1 MSPEN
6 VKVAATTYRQFAAT
20 KRPTGLAPDLVW
32 VLRTFRGWP
41 DEEEYLGPDGFMEF
55 LAKWREPY
63 DEWDFELED
72 VVDTADDRVLAVG
85 RQRGR
90 LKGAGSWVELRFG
103 IVNTVAGGLIRRM
116 EVFATPAEALEAVG
130 LRE

>member
-1 MSPEN
+1 VE
-6 VKVAATTYRQFAAT
+6 VVAASYRQFAAT

-32 VLRTFRGWP
+32 DLRTFRGWP

-63 DEWDFELED
+63 DERDLELED
-72 VVDTADDRVLAVG
+72 VVDADDDRVVAVV

-90 LKGAGSWVELRFG
+90 LKGADSWVELRFG

-116 EVFATPAEALEAVG
+116 AVFATPAEALEAVG
-130 LRE
+130 LRA

>member
-1 MSPEN
+1 MSQEN
-6 VKVAATTYRQFAAT
+6 AERVMASYREFAVT
-20 KRPTGLAPDLVW
+20 QQPSGLAPDLV
-32 VLRTFRGWP
+32 LDLKTFRGWP
-41 DEEEYLGPDGFMEF
+41 DEEEYLGPEGFMEF

-63 DEWDFELED
+63 DEWDFELEK
-72 VVDTADDRVLAVG
+72 VVDAADDRVVTVG

-116 EVFATPAEALEAVG
+116 QVFASPAEALEAVG